1 MNKFKYYFILII
13 TSISL
18 FSCSKDSNSAEV
30 ALPRD
35 YAAQYAT
42 EIVDIEAYLKAYYID
57 FSDPNF
63 ADKDVEILKITDAAT
78 QPSIWSYL
86 NKTTFP
92 KLLSKDVKLHDI
104 TYNLYYLVLRE
115 GTGESPSNA
124 DAVLTAYKGEYLT
137 SKTEAGVTTITPT
150 FFEQNNNPQQFF
162 KLLNVITGWNEVFP
176 MFKKGNYV
184 SNSNGTVSFS
194 DFGAGVMFIPSGLGY
209 YNAGQG
215 SIPSYS
221 PLVFSFKL
229 FEIQRLD
236 QDGDGIPSYLEDVNG
251 DNFMRNLAVGV
262 VNPDDT
268 DGDGFPNFLD
278 VDDDGDNYTTRFEI
292 TGSNGV
298 LTPFINIPDCS
309 GNITN
314 TTRVRKHL
322 DKNCH

>member
-63 ADKDVEILKITDAAT
+63 ADNDVEILKITDATT

-86 NKTTFP
+86 DKTTFP
-92 KLLSKDVKLHDI
+92 KLLSKDVKLHNI
-104 TYNLYYLVLRE
+104 TYKLYYLVLRE

-124 DAVLTAYKGEYLT
+124 DAVMAAYKGEYLT
-137 SKTEAGVTTITPT
+137 SKTEAGITAITSTVFEKNTITRS
-150 FFEQNNNPQQFF
+150 
-162 KLLNVITGWNEVFP
+162 LLEVITGWNEVFP

-184 SNSNGTVSFS
+184 INGDGTVSFS
-194 DFGAGVMFIPSGLGY
+194 NYGSGVMFIPSGLGY

-236 QDGDGIPSYLEDVNG
+236 QDSDGIPSYLEDVNG
-251 DNFMRNLAVGV
+251 DNFMRVLAKGV

-278 VDDDGDNYTTRFEI
+278 VDDDGDNYTTKFEI

-309 GNITN
+309 GNTTN
-314 TTRVRKHL
+314 ASRVRKHL